1 MRPGRKEGGCKDG
14 LGGQD
19 EGKEAGE
26 DQEAGAR
33 YSTLCV
39 YWQDLKI
46 LLEVSWTREQAWEL
60 PKPNSGCGCA
70 VNAKCAGGPGV
81 FPSKAASCRGCTQ
94 PRDGSNNSSRPLQL
108 SQLSTSTFP
117 GFLRMASEEP
127 RAAACHRHR
136 ARELGGLGVP
146 TTACAKPSCLPRA
159 RKSCTGRPNLPCKV
173 PNPSHANSSLPPS
186 TDTNTGPLTS
196 SNG

>member
-33 YSTLCV
+33 YSTLCL

-46 LLEVSWTREQAWEL
+46 LLEVSQTREQAWEL

-70 VNAKCAGGPGV
+70 VNAKCAGGLGV

-94 PRDGSNNSSRPLQL
+94 PRDGSNNSSTPLQL

-117 GFLRMASEEP
+117 LLSFPVSLGWPARSPGQQPATDTERESSGAWGFPRLPAPSPPACPEPGRAARGDQTCPAKSQIQVMQIPAFLRALIP
-127 RAAACHRHR
+127 TQ
-136 ARELGGLGVP
+136 GL
-146 TTACAKPSCLPRA
+146 
-159 RKSCTGRPNLPCKV
+159 
-173 PNPSHANSSLPPS
+173 
-186 TDTNTGPLTS
+186 
-196 SNG
+196 